1 MNVIERWR
9 SLVGERSQP
18 VVNLV
23 ERGAV
28 RKFAEAIGDPNP
40 LYVDEEAAK
49 KSRYAGLI
57 APPTFPRTF
66 EYGRIEDMY
75 WPDSGMIHGEHRV
88 SYEHGP
94 LKVGDEIH
102 CYTEF
107 KSYDEKESRGGL
119 LGFIVLERFGEGPA
133 GERLFTMSD
142 TAIVTPTLRKTLG
155 T

>member
-28 RKFAEAIGDPNP
+28 RKFAEAIGDPSP
-40 LYVDEEAAK
+40 LYVDEAASK
-49 KSRYAGLI
+49 RSRYGSLI
-57 APPTFPRTF
+57 APPTFPRTL

-75 WPDSGMIHGEHRV
+75 WPEAGMIHGEHRV
-88 SYEHGP
+88 SYEHGL
-94 LKVGDEIH
+94 LKVGDEVH

-119 LGFIVLERFGEGPA
+119 LGFIILERFGEGPG

-142 TAIVTPTLRKTLG
+142 TAIVTPALRETLG
-155 T
+155 S